1 MASYSF
7 FLKLAAWRKSTQSP
21 ARGSLRQS
29 RADRIAQRPV
39 LLQVEERRLRPVV
52 RKGVCCAHRF
62 RLVCIA
68 RVDVRVQGGLEVAE
82 DGVVDTQR
90 PGGREHRIAE
100 PAQVGQEPVALG
112 LSLIHISEPTR

>member
-52 RKGVCCAHRF
+52 RKGVCCAHPW
-62 RLVCIA
+62 VGGCVA
-68 RVDVRVQGGLEVAE
+68 GGVVGGWGGLEVAE
-82 DGVVDTQR
+82 DGVVNTQP
-90 PGGREHRIAE
+90 PGAGGPRIDW
-100 PAQVGQEPVALG
+100 
-112 LSLIHISEPTR
+112 PTS